1 MKKIILIP
9 DSFKGTMTSTEIC
22 GIMKEVIHSHFPECA
37 VRSVPV
43 ADGGEGSVDCFLHSM
58 GGIKVYEKV
67 SGPFFHEMEA
77 FYGIV
82 DDGKTAVVEMAA
94 CAGLPLVGD
103 SGDPMVTTTYGVG
116 QLIRSAVERGCE
128 KIVLGLGGSCTN
140 DAGCGAAAALGV
152 KFLDKNGTEFV
163 PVGGTLKD
171 IAEMDVSQMHPGLR
185 KTELVCMCDIDNP
198 LYGENG
204 AAYVFSPQKGAGPEE
219 IRLLDEG
226 LRSFA
231 GVVRRS
237 LGTDPG
243 AIAGGGAAGGM
254 GAGMAV
260 LLKAELKM
268 GIQAVLDM
276 VRFDSMIQGA
286 DLIFTGEGKIDQQ
299 SLRGKVVIGVARR
312 AKLQKIP
319 VVAVVGDIGENIE
332 KAYDEGVTAIFS
344 INNVAVPFEKARL
357 RCKEDMAATMEN
369 IVRLLSCSTAN
380 LNG

>member
-1 MKKIILIP
+1 
-9 DSFKGTMTSTEIC
+9 MTSTEIC
-22 GIMKEVIHSHFPECA
+22 GIMKEVIHSHFPECV

-58 GGIKVYEKV
+58 GGVKVPERV

-103 SGDPMVTTTYGVG
+103 SGNPMVTTTYGVG

-171 IAEMDVSQMHPGLR
+171 IAEMDVSQLHPGLR

-219 IRLLDEG
+219 VLLLDEG

-231 GVVRRS
+231 ELVRRS

-243 AIAGGGAAGGM
+243 TIAGGGAAGGM

-260 LLKAELKM
+260 LLNAELKM

-276 VRFDSMIQGA
+276 VRFDSMIQGS
-286 DLIFTGEGKIDQQ
+286 DLIFTGEGKIDRQ

-312 AKLQKIP
+312 AKIQRIP

-357 RCKEDMAATMEN
+357 RCKEDMAMTMEN
-369 IVRLLSCSTAN
+369 IVRLLSCRAAN

>member
-1 MKKIILIP
+1 
-9 DSFKGTMTSTEIC
+9 
-22 GIMKEVIHSHFPECA
+22 MKEVIHSHFPECV

-58 GGIKVYEKV
+58 GGVKVPERV

-103 SGDPMVTTTYGVG
+103 SGNPMVTTTYGVG

-171 IAEMDVSQMHPGLR
+171 IAEMDVSQLHPGLR

-219 IRLLDEG
+219 VLLLDEG

-231 GVVRRS
+231 ELVRRS

-243 AIAGGGAAGGM
+243 TIAGGGAAGGM

-260 LLKAELKM
+260 LLNAELKM

-357 RCKEDMAATMEN
+357 RCKEDMAMTMEN
-369 IVRLLSCSTAN
+369 IVRLLSCNTAN